1 MLRDVVCLLG
11 SACVV
16 CLCAV
21 LSIPKVPRT
30 LVPRT
35 CSWSFAGYM
44 PSLWER
50 EWSAHV
56 DEWQDSV
63 CARMDVPREEAWAA
77 METANDMVFSRM
89 EYVNTCTGERLVESL
104 EPLVGLLRHP
114 YFCTKGEAFLTD
126 KSYMVIP
133 RTVAHRIGLRHA
145 ALFFDAGAS
154 LYDDGVGG
162 ASQKWM
168 VEQYA
173 ARGVHWHGIWAWE
186 ATALSPVEVWRRV
199 PRSLKPVYH
208 WYNVPV
214 ETEGGENPLDFIRQ
228 MATVDDHVVLKI
240 DIDSPEVETRL
251 VNLLL
256 RSKELLALVDEL
268 YFEHHVDVAPM
279 HPYWGRVPGTSLSDS
294 YRLFTELRKRGVAAH
309 AWV

>member
-21 LSIPKVPRT
+21 LSIPQVPRT

-162 ASQKWM
+162 VST
-168 VEQYA
+168 
-173 ARGVHWHGIWAWE
+173 VHSNHTKHNHNI
-186 ATALSPVEVWRRV
+186 TFSIHILLYYNSFRRPFV
-199 PRSLKPVYH
+199 TYSILLMTCPTQTPI
-208 WYNVPV
+208 N
-214 ETEGGENPLDFIRQ
+214 T
-228 MATVDDHVVLKI
+228 TDDSIL
-240 DIDSPEVETRL
+240 
-251 VNLLL
+251 
-256 RSKELLALVDEL
+256 
-268 YFEHHVDVAPM
+268 
-279 HPYWGRVPGTSLSDS
+279 HPPSS
-294 YRLFTELRKRGVAAH
+294 
-309 AWV
+309 